1 MHNDIFIGMGLE
13 VDQYFI
19 DRPERTLRA
28 KEKRKENTGEIRK
41 MSTTLRLG
49 HKFALPHTVSKPK
62 NSFLS
67 LLGNIKKGFPF
78 VLAQAVH
85 KRRAIIIKKKKKKH
99 WKRSNLFYLPWFS
112 CSFRFLVNEMQTIG
126 DKTIDRVDKNKIMN
140 SNRYKIDSMIVRR
153 RW

>member
-85 KRRAIIIKKKKKKH
+85 KRRAIIIKKKKKNIENEATFFTCPDFH
-99 WKRSNLFYLPWFS
+99 V
-112 CSFRFLVNEMQTIG
+112 RFG
-126 DKTIDRVDKNKIMN
+126 F
-140 SNRYKIDSMIVRR
+140 
-153 RW
+153 